1 MRSWRGQ
8 PQSEETWHGCC
19 YISLGDPT
27 GTLRVIG
34 FSLELIGRVAFFC
47 PNVAALLFPQRQYG
61 RQGISQAEQTIEA
74 EVVEI
79 DGVAVEPRP
88 ASKQAK
94 NWNSNNWATW
104 QRRVKKLDAR
114 WWPLWLVLGF
124 VVMLFVVA
132 VGMCAAVVW
141 IAYKLTIGLFVGF
154 LSLFSSP
161 TELQRR

>member
-1 MRSWRGQ
+1 M
-8 PQSEETWHGCC
+8 
-19 YISLGDPT
+19 
-27 GTLRVIG
+27 
-34 FSLELIGRVAFFC
+34 
-47 PNVAALLFPQRQYG
+47 
-61 RQGISQAEQTIEA
+61 SQAEQTIEA

-79 DGVAVEPRP
+79 DGVAVEPLP